1 MLDVV
6 MTKPKLILHIVGRA
20 EYFFHPFVHWNKGA
34 ILTLAL
40 YRVHVLA
47 YHCPTFHGRV
57 GWQSCNVWIGTMVL
71 NLLKRCGMRRTILT
85 TVEDSFYACHFCPSA
100 WTSNEIVHFVRLI
113 GVVISIG
120 WQVELPFGGPKQF
133 WALQYTT
140 MVSRSFSP
148 DMTSWHM
155 PTTFSFK
162 NIELEFY

>member
-1 MLDVV
+1 MSSWQNQNSYF
-6 MTKPKLILHIVGRA
+6 ILLVERIFSSLCALEQGCHFDFGIVQSTCIG
-20 EYFFHPFVHWNKGA
+20 
-34 ILTLAL
+34 L
-40 YRVHVLA
+40 
-47 YHCPTFHGRV
+47 HCPTFHGRV

-113 GVVISIG
+113 GFVISIG